1 MESADQRGVA
11 ALDKIESNEEAGH
24 VSAPVVGDGSNV
36 GQEPARKD
44 TTSPQDELAAFE
56 ALRLFAEAW
65 DACGFYPDTSRE
77 IEALHAVYIKALVA
91 LSAAAKPVEPE
102 GWKLV
107 PVEPTPEMLRAIRRQ
122 RSGARVGKGDRADW
136 AAWLT
141 AAPSAPGAEQAK
153 PAEAMTEREIQSLV
167 TEYGPQ
173 SDDEEI
179 GFRDGIRT
187 AQRHLAAAWGVKLE
201 GGEA

>member
-1 MESADQRGVA
+1 M
-11 ALDKIESNEEAGH
+11 NE
-24 VSAPVVGDGSNV
+24 
-36 GQEPARKD
+36 
-44 TTSPQDELAAFE
+44 QDDLVELE
-56 ALRLFAEAW
+56 ALFRDSAGEWFLYGW
-65 DACGFYPDTSRE
+65 DGNRIANV
-77 IEALHAVYIKALVA
+77 LKAA